1 VGRNLVT
8 KSALGR
14 NLLTKLARPGGFGSK
29 LAKAWARS
37 WRAWLRTK
45 LGHQVGFARMDLAPR
60 FKSWALL

>member
-1 VGRNLVT
+1 VGQNLVT

-14 NLLTKLARPGGFGSK
+14 NLLTKLARSGGFGSK

-45 LGHQVGFARMDLAPR
+45 LGH
-60 FKSWALL
+60 